1 MSRKQN
7 ETAYLFMV
15 SYIANTPLNEICVL
29 DEDSPEAM
37 AAAYRKSKKKETF
50 GFDVHGNDEEFDAE
64 EMTPSETEQARIKA
78 DKSIEK
84 DVGLRHT
91 EEVLWQNMLRIHS
104 KNLARPHTNPDDII
118 NYNSLGAILFF
129 RMPYVL
135 ESMAQLLALLN
146 AAPEELG
153 LNSIVYHI
161 SCAVALLHFSRGVVF
176 KTGKYTT
183 QKTMNVQE
191 TYQESLL
198 SGVFYTALNEAQ
210 QDHFINHV
218 PPVTP
223 ASPPHWNH
231 LVSSFYLR
239 KVSL

>member
-1 MSRKQN
+1 MSRKKN

-37 AAAYRKSKKKETF
+37 AAAYRKNKKKETF

-64 EMTPSETEQARIKA
+64 ELTASETEQARIQA
-78 DKSIEK
+78 NKSIEK
-84 DVGLRHT
+84 DIGLCHT
-91 EEVLWQNMLRIHS
+91 EEVLWQNMVRIHS
-104 KNLARPHTNPDDII
+104 KTLARQHTNPQDTT

-129 RMPYVL
+129 RMPCAL
-135 ESMAQLLALLN
+135 ESMAQLLAFLN

-198 SGVFYTALNEAQ
+198 SGVFYTPLSNAQ
-210 QDHFINHV
+210 QDYFISYK
-218 PPVTP
+218 PS
-223 ASPPHWNH
+223 A
-231 LVSSFYLR
+231 
-239 KVSL
+239 

>member
-104 KNLARPHTNPDDII
+104 KNLADNTP
-118 NYNSLGAILFF
+118 ILTRSSITTPWERFYSSAC
-129 RMPYVL
+129 RMPW
-135 ESMAQLLALLN
+135 SQWR
-146 AAPEELG
+146 
-153 LNSIVYHI
+153 S
-161 SCAVALLHFSRGVVF
+161 
-176 KTGKYTT
+176 
-183 QKTMNVQE
+183 
-191 TYQESLL
+191 
-198 SGVFYTALNEAQ
+198 
-210 QDHFINHV
+210 
-218 PPVTP
+218 
-223 ASPPHWNH
+223 
-231 LVSSFYLR
+231 YLPF
-239 KVSL
+239 